1 MRDHKLIS
9 LESHLAHMPL
19 FAGMAACDIE
29 HIASCSKLI
38 HAQKGDV
45 LFRAGDACTGFH
57 LLVFGQV
64 KLAFTSSQGNEKI
77 VEIIQ
82 QGQSFGEAIMFLDR
96 TYIVFAQA
104 LQDSMLIHV
113 PKAAILNELEHD
125 YEFTRKM
132 LAGLAKRTHDL
143 MTDVEAYSLQSAKQ
157 RIIGYLMTQ
166 VPQAAIDSD
175 KLEFE
180 LTAGKGVIASRL
192 NITQEH
198 FSRVLH
204 DLADS
209 GLLEVHG
216 KKIRIPSVS
225 KLLKTQDNP

>member
-1 MRDHKLIS
+1 M
-9 LESHLAHMPL
+9 
-19 FAGMAACDIE
+19 
-29 HIASCSKLI
+29 
-38 HAQKGDV
+38 
-45 LFRAGDACTGFH
+45 
-57 LLVFGQV
+57 
-64 KLAFTSSQGNEKI
+64 
-77 VEIIQ
+77 EIIQ

-113 PKAAILNELEHD
+113 PKEAILNELEHD
-125 YEFTRKM
+125 YGFTKKM

-157 RIIGYLMTQ
+157 RIIGYLMTD
-166 VPQAAIDSD
+166 VPQAAIDTD

-180 LTAGKGVIASRL
+180 LTVGKGVIASRL

-204 DLADS
+204 DLSDS